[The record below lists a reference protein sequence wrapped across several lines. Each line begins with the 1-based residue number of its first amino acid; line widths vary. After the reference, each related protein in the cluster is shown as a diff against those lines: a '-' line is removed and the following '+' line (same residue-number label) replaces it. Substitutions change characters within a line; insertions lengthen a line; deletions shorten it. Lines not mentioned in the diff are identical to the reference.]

1 MLQVFLKRFA
11 AFGECKIWLKS
22 ARNIVVT
29 TVIII
34 KVCRQLYCRSF
45 TIGLCTWN
53 ASHSCHAGVS
63 LALVSFY
70 FESDILLCD
79 MLRSWVQYDLLF
91 GRVQILLNIRWEY
104 SQYSFS
110 LAGKRS
116 YNILDKIDHLFARC
130 YRILQ
135 DISNGNIWK
144 VLECN
149 SELLHLRLMFWEW
162 SGLGSVSLTMNNGAS
177 KGGNVRVGKKG
188 NKTKKRKGKRTGGVT
203 F

>member
-1 MLQVFLKRFA
+1 M
-11 AFGECKIWLKS
+11 

-34 KVCRQLYCRSF
+34 KVCRQLYCRFFNHWSVHVERVAQ
-45 TIGLCTWN
+45 LPC
-53 ASHSCHAGVS
+53 GVS

-91 GRVQILLNIRWEY
+91 GHVQILLNIRWEY

-149 SELLHLRLMFWEW
+149 SELLHLRLMFWGW